1 MSKLRLYR
9 DTIGLIDRT
18 VRSVATLIGNA
29 RNPLSKHGALPLT
42 APRTPFNHS
51 ISPHRSVAFSRL
63 PLDEVKAVKEALGVK
78 VNDIVLAVCAGTLRH
93 YLEGLDAL
101 PEEPLVAVVPVSVR
115 DDDEAGHAG
124 QQGLGHVH
132 LPRHRHRRRRG
143 AAAPPSAP
151 APRGPRRTTTRSGP
165 AP

>member
-42 APRTPFNHS
+42 APRTPCNHS
-51 ISPHRSVAFSRL
+51 ISPHRSVAFARF
-63 PLDEVKAVKEALGVK
+63 PLDEVKAVKDALGVK
-78 VNDIVLAVCAGTLRH
+78 VNDIVLAVCAGTLRQ

-101 PEEPLVAVVPVSVR
+101 PEEPLVAVCPVSVR
-115 DDDEAGHAG
+115 DDDERGT
-124 QQGLGHVH
+124 QGNKVSAMFTSLATDIDDPGER
-132 LPRHRHRRRRG
+132 LR
-143 AAAPPSAP
+143 AIAP
-151 APRGPRRTTTRSGP
+151 APRGPRTTTTRSGP